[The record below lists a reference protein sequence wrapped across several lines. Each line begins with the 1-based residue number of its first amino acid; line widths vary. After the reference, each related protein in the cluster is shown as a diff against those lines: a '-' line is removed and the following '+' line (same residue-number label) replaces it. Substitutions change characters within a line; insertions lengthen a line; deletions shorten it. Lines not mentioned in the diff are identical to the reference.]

1 MKAPRSVKQSLIR
14 LSSRGQA
21 MLEYSL
27 VTHLILG
34 GGTLMFM
41 VVFVR
46 FMNSINQFFDSI
58 YYVLQSSMV

>member
-1 MKAPRSVKQSLIR
+1 MKAPRSAKQSLLR

-46 FMNSINQFFDSI
+46 FMNSLNMFFDSI

>member
-1 MKAPRSVKQSLIR
+1 MKPRRSAKQSLLR
-14 LSSRGQA
+14 LRSRGQA

-34 GGTLMFM
+34 GGSLLFM

-46 FMNSINQFFDSI
+46 LMSSINQFFDSI
-58 YYVLQSSMV
+58 YFVLQSSMV